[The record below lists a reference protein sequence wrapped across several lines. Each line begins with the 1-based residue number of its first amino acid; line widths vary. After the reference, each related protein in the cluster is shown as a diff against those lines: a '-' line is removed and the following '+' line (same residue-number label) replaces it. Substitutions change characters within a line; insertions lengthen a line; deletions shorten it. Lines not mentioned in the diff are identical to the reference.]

1 MKKNLLILTFLLF
14 SITQANCQK
23 VKNIR
28 ITEPEFSG
36 TAVFVN
42 DTIGNGI
49 LLEQQTATMG
59 KVKLRSKE
67 TLLEVN
73 YCCSIVFADTIN
85 SQFIVRVPDN
95 SINPNDV
102 ISIIKMNIE
111 NTKRTWKI
119 SNPETVEF
127 NAKKYEASSYIIS
140 VPKFAIGQYGIY
152 FKNTYTVNLFGVKL
166 IKENF

>member
-42 DTIGNGI
+42 DTIGNGV

-67 TLLEVN
+67 TSLEVN
-73 YCCSIVFADTIN
+73 YCCSIVFSDTVN

-95 SINPNDV
+95 SINPYDV
-102 ISIIKMNIE
+102 ISIINTKIE
-111 NTKRTWKI
+111 NTKRTWKY
-119 SNPETVEF
+119 SKPETVEF
-127 NAKKYEASSYIIS
+127 KAKKYGTSSYIIS
-140 VPKFAIGQYGIY
+140 VPRFNLGQYAIS
-152 FKNTYTVNLFGVKL
+152 FKNSNSVNLFGVKL

>member
-1 MKKNLLILTFLLF
+1 MKQDLLILTIFLF

-67 TLLEVN
+67 TSLEVN

-85 SQFIVRVPDN
+85 SQFIVRISDN
-95 SINPNDV
+95 SINPHDV

-111 NTKRTWKI
+111 NNKRTWKI

-127 NAKKYEASSYIIS
+127 NVKKYGTSSYIIS
-140 VPKFAIGQYGIY
+140 IPKFTIGQYGIY
-152 FKNTYTVNLFGVKL
+152 FQDTYTVNLFGVKL

>member
-1 MKKNLLILTFLLF
+1 MKRNLLILTFLLF

-67 TLLEVN
+67 TSLEVN

-85 SQFIVRVPDN
+85 SQFIVRVPNN
-95 SINPNDV
+95 SINPYDV

-111 NTKRTWKI
+111 DTKRTWKI
-119 SNPETVEF
+119 SNPETVKFE
-127 NAKKYEASSYIIS
+127 AKKYGTSSYIIS
-140 VPKFAIGQYGIY
+140 VPKFAFGQYGIY
-152 FKNTYTVNLFGVKL
+152 FNNTYTINLFGVKL